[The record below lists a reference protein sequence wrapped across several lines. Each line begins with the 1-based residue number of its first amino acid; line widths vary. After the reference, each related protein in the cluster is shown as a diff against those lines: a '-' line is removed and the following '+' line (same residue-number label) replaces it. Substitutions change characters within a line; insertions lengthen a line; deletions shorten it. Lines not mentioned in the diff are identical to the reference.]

1 MLKPSNKPFVKLS
14 GEGIRRGNRERETDA
29 RAPQAVRIF
38 EGNRNNV
45 HLSFPL
51 FPKKFFSSLTYLIA
65 LGLTLCL
72 DGVGQAQEKS
82 IPQLKII
89 VNSDRDGSIQP
100 DSALTLR
107 EAILLANG
115 TLSPERL
122 SEAERAL
129 VEESQNVSRIEFD
142 LLPGQTTISV
152 LEELPPLARE
162 GLIVDGTTQPGYDPT
177 PLAPSNLPIP
187 MPIVAIAP
195 ANDKEI
201 LRGLTI
207 VADNVTVK
215 GLSIY
220 GFASRHGR
228 TATTPPADIFI
239 AHRLPPPDTSQQ
251 QPPDWNFSFR
261 ERDIPPQGVAIEA
274 NWLGILPDGS
284 APVMASA
291 FGVSVFNSRGTTIR
305 HNWIAH
311 HDGSGII
318 TSVRSQNLI
327 IEENLLENNGFEGMP
342 DAIRLE
348 GIIDKTQ
355 VIGNEIH
362 DNAGSAIY
370 LFKPEGAT
378 QIRDNRIARN
388 GKRFERA
395 AIFLMG
401 NGHELKNNKIQEQPG
416 PGVVVAA
423 YPQSR
428 GNRIQDNQFSR
439 LDGLSIDL
447 VGQIDVSPQAYQKG
461 DGVNPP
467 HDSYQRRRKTG
478 NFSIEAPRWLSPELI
493 ISPVDGTVE
502 LAGVAEPNSQ
512 VDIYRVTEEGG
523 THGPLNQRF
532 KTVKTDDKGNF
543 SLIVEVLK
551 TGDRV
556 SAIATH
562 PEYGTSEPAENLLIR
577 AIDRTDK

>member
-1 MLKPSNKPFVKLS
+1 MKLISFWILGFRVGIGKCDRKAKNYMYAFCLLPS
-14 GEGIRRGNRERETDA
+14 A
-29 RAPQAVRIF
+29 
-38 EGNRNNV
+38 
-45 HLSFPL
+45 
-51 FPKKFFSSLTYLIA
+51 
-65 LGLTLCL
+65 LCL
-72 DGVGQAQEKS
+72 LPAQAQEKFL
-82 IPQLKII
+82 PQLTIT

-100 DSALTLR
+100 DDTLTLR
-107 EAILLANG
+107 EAISLANG
-115 TLSPERL
+115 TLSPEQL
-122 SEAERAL
+122 SAAERVL
-129 VEESQNVSRIEFD
+129 VTESKDVSRIEFN
-142 LLPGQTTISV
+142 LLPGQTTIV
-152 LEELPPLARE
+152 LFEELPPLARE
-162 GLIVDGTTQPGYDPT
+162 GLILDGTTQPGYDPT
-177 PLAPSNLPIP
+177 PLAPTNLPIP

-195 ANDKEI
+195 SAETEI

-207 VADNVTVK
+207 VADNVTIR
-215 GLSIY
+215 GLSLY

-239 AHRLPPPDTSQQ
+239 SHRLPPPDTSQQ
-251 QPPDWNFSFR
+251 QPPEYDFPFR
-261 ERDIPPQGVAIEA
+261 ERDIAPQGVKIEA
-274 NWLGILPDGS
+274 NWIGILPDGS
-284 APVMASA
+284 APSMGSA

-318 TSVRSQNLI
+318 TSVRSENLQI
-327 IEENLLENNGFEGMP
+327 QENLLENNGFEGMP

-355 VIGNEIH
+355 VIGNEIR

-378 QIRDNRIARN
+378 QILDNRISSN

-401 NGHELKNNKIQEQPG
+401 SGHELRNNKIQAQPG

-423 YPQSR
+423 FPKSR

-447 VGQIDVSPQAYQKG
+447 VGQLDVSPQAYQKG

-478 NFSIEAPRWLSPELI
+478 NFSIEAPRWLSPEFI

-512 VDIYRVTEEGG
+512 VDIYRVTEEGE
-523 THGPLNQRF
+523 THGPLNKMF
-532 KTVKTDDKGNF
+532 KTIKTDDKGKF
-543 SLIVEVLK
+543 SLILDDLK
-551 TGDRV
+551 AGDRV

-562 PEYGTSEPAENLLIR
+562 PEYGTSEPAYNVLIR
-577 AIDRTDK
+577 AIL

>member
-1 MLKPSNKPFVKLS
+1 MFCFCLS
-14 GEGIRRGNRERETDA
+14 PA
-29 RAPQAVRIF
+29 
-38 EGNRNNV
+38 
-45 HLSFPL
+45 
-51 FPKKFFSSLTYLIA
+51 
-65 LGLTLCL
+65 
-72 DGVGQAQEKS
+72 QAQEES
-82 IPQLKII
+82 LPQLKIT

-100 DSALTLR
+100 DSDLTLR
-107 EAILLANG
+107 EAIALANG
-115 TLSPERL
+115 MLSPTQLSATERV
-122 SEAERAL
+122 L
-129 VEESQNVSRIEFD
+129 VTESKDTRIEFN
-142 LLPGQTTISV
+142 LLPGQTTIV
-152 LEELPPLARE
+152 LLEELPPLARE
-162 GLIVDGTTQPGYDPT
+162 GLILDGTTQPGYDST
-177 PLAPSNLPIP
+177 PFAPSNLPIP

-195 ANDKEI
+195 ATDKEI

-207 VADNVTVK
+207 VADNITVR
-215 GLSIY
+215 GLSLY
-220 GFASRHGR
+220 GFASQHGR

-239 AHRLPPPDTSQQ
+239 SHRLPPPDTSQQ
-251 QPPDWNFSFR
+251 QPPDWNYPFR
-261 ERDIPPQGVAIEA
+261 ERDIPPQGIAIEA
-274 NWLGILPDGS
+274 NWIGILPDGS
-284 APVMASA
+284 APSMTSA

-318 TSVRSQNLI
+318 TSVRSENLQIQENLI
-327 IEENLLENNGFEGMP
+327 ENNGFEGMP

-355 VIGNEIH
+355 VIGNEIR

-370 LFKPEGAT
+370 LFKPEGAAKI
-378 QIRDNRIARN
+378 QDNRISSN

-401 NGHELKNNKIQEQPG
+401 SGHELRNNKIQGQPG

-423 YPQSR
+423 FPKSR

-447 VGQIDVSPQAYQKG
+447 ISQLDVNPQAYQKG

-478 NFSIEAPRWLSPELI
+478 NFSIESPRWLSPEFIL
-493 ISPVDGTVE
+493 SPVDGTIE

-523 THGPLNQRF
+523 THGPLNQAIA
-532 KTVKTDDKGNF
+532 TVKTDDKGKF
-543 SLIVEVLK
+543 SVILGDLK
-551 TGDRV
+551 AGDRV

-562 PEYGTSEPAENLLIR
+562 PEYGTSEPAYNISIK
-577 AIDRTDK
+577 AIDGTDK